1 MKILL
6 QLPGSCLQ
14 LPGSCPQVPGSCP
27 QVPGSYL
34 WAWVPASGSGSCLR
48 LPGRYGERREGQ
60 YGRSQGI
67 QGARGSDKGK
77 GIAREKQGHHKQ
89 DNAYHLY
96 KEKFA
101 RGYGEGSYFYGR
113 HNGYGN
119 KKTAFQSMDS
129 QQQQRQDAG
138 EHRPLNPTKRMLDAF
153 KGVMGSHG
161 PRGVKGIGTEGISS
175 SSKARKSLSFE
186 EAVPEVQSEEMG
198 QEVAVLKDGLAVQ
211 EQGELDAEAKVA
223 AEQSLHS
230 EALDEANLMIDGVIL
245 SDSELLVEGGDL
257 EDWEQG
263 EIMDFA
269 EEDGLAVGDQDLGDQ
284 ELGDQELGDQEME
297 DQELGVQE
305 HSDPVDEVTAQVPEN
320 KSGEVPNDEKASKKK
335 EMKQEA
341 VMTGGTKKRVG
352 QAFASPRK
360 KLLAKVAAKQGD
372 KAKKGPPKAKNPVV

>member
-1 MKILL
+1 MLDSVMKSVRIE
-6 QLPGSCLQ
+6 
-14 LPGSCPQVPGSCP
+14 
-27 QVPGSYL
+27 
-34 WAWVPASGSGSCLR
+34 SGPSGLIVMSFSSFR
-48 LPGRYGERREGQ
+48 LKHGYFFGLYGERREGQ

-89 DNAYHLY
+89 DSAYHPY

-101 RGYGEGSYFYGR
+101 RGYGEGSYFYGS

-153 KGVMGSHG
+153 KGVTGSHG
-161 PRGVKGIGTEGISS
+161 PRGVKGIGTEGSSS

-198 QEVAVLKDGLAVQ
+198 QEVAVLKDGLALQ
-211 EQGELDAEAKVA
+211 EQAELDAEAKVA
-223 AEQSLHS
+223 TEQSLHS

-341 VMTGGTKKRVG
+341 VMTGGAKKRVG

-360 KLLAKVAAKQGD
+360 KLLAKWLRNRGTRPRRTRLRQRTQSC
-372 KAKKGPPKAKNPVV
+372 KGSAVSQFAFE